1 MYTDPPPP
9 GNYDGERFYDMQWTQ
24 MQERGFGVTSHVIH
38 VSCMHGLSECVIVTV
53 QTGHYRR
60 SALNIVEWKV
70 HIDVRLLSICSCE
83 FSHKLLNNGPFYRFP
98 FMWWMN
104 EVCGITCQLFTSAP
118 VAVFHN
124 HPYMVRRRT
133 IINSYLKKHL
143 RIRMLIFHLQTT
155 YYFTKKTLTFVFA
168 YLIS

>member
-1 MYTDPPPP
+1 MMGSASMICSEHKCRNGGWGLLHMSY
-9 GNYDGERFYDMQWTQ
+9 MC
-24 MQERGFGVTSHVIH
+24 HA
-38 VSCMHGLSECVIVTV
+38 CMGCVIVTV
-53 QTGHYRR
+53 QFLTGHYRR